1 MVMCA
6 CGPKW
11 TFQFRPLMSAFGGKA
26 DVEAQ
31 KADMGVSVFAPNNQI
46 GARSF
51 QFGRASAPIAPQTV
65 HNMRGQNA
73 GKATSSA

>member
-1 MVMCA
+1 
-6 CGPKW
+6 
-11 TFQFRPLMSAFGGKA
+11 
-26 DVEAQ
+26 
-31 KADMGVSVFAPNNQI
+31 MGVSVFAPNNQI